1 MPLLLVGCNQNNQSS
16 GGSETVT
23 DQYINVPITEVSLME
38 EKTYQ
43 IETQIIKAET
53 LVFYSSNN
61 EEIASVT
68 DNGLVTANK
77 VGETTINVRGGRDSY
92 IVFIT
97 VTPYQAEASL
107 QIILEKDTFTL
118 EKDDEYILPL
128 TVKLGNEIIDNPHL
142 SYTYEVDGIVSII
155 GTTVTAT
162 MVGTTKCVATATY
175 ENKEVSKSFTITV
188 Y

>member
-1 MPLLLVGCNQNNQSS
+1 MPLLLVGCNQNKQNSS
-16 GGSETVT
+16 DSGTATE
-23 DQYINVPITEVSLME
+23 QYINVPVSEVSLME

-43 IETQIIKAET
+43 IETQIIKAGT

-61 EEIASVT
+61 EEIASVN

-107 QIILEKDTFTL
+107 QIVIEKDEFTL
-118 EKDDEYILPL
+118 EKDDEFVIPL
-128 TVKLGNEIIDNPHL
+128 TVKLGSEIIDNPLL
-142 SYTYEVDGIVSII
+142 SYTYEIDGIVSIVGI
-155 GTTVTAT
+155 TVTAT

-175 ENKEVSKSFTITV
+175 QDKEVSKSFTITV